1 LLREAVLAGF
11 RGRTKVFITVFLC
24 IFFFGLS
31 GVDAE
36 NADKAE
42 KTAGIKESSI
52 SIAAVQFKVEKSSYS
67 SERSFKDKINNVV
80 NEIFSRYK
88 PDLIIFPEYTSVFT
102 ALIPFLKKTEKIKS
116 HAGALKKIKEYY
128 PDINSIKELFAMQSD
143 FTLSVMKDVFGT
155 ISEKYH
161 IYILAGTYFAFDR
174 KENRL
179 YNRAVVFG
187 PGGNVVYFQDKVFLT
202 DFEKNIIDLSA
213 GNIRKAAG
221 FKLKNKKIA
230 ITICRDTYEE
240 VWEDRFKNY
249 AVWIDIK
256 ANGTDYDEEERE
268 SFLKALP
275 ARIRNTNVK
284 YGITDSLTGRL
295 FDLFWEGESSVVK
308 NNAGSLLFPVH
319 SKKYDDEE
327 FIFYKLIF

>member
-1 LLREAVLAGF
+1 MLREAVLAGF
-11 RGRTKVFITVFLC
+11 KDRAKVFITVFLC
-24 IFFFGLS
+24 IFLFGLP
-31 GVDAE
+31 GINAE
-36 NADKAE
+36 SADKA
-42 KTAGIKESSI
+42 AGIKENSI
-52 SIAAVQFKVEKSSYS
+52 SIAAVQFKVEKSIYS
-67 SERSFKDKINNVV
+67 SEGSFKDKINTVV
-80 NEIFSRYK
+80 KKIFNQYK
-88 PDLIIFPEYTSVFT
+88 PDLIIFPEYTSVFI
-102 ALIPFLKKTEKIKS
+102 ALTPFLNKTEKVKS
-116 HAGALKKIKEYY
+116 HAGALKKIRKYY
-128 PDINSIKELFAMQSD
+128 ADINSIKELFALQSD
-143 FTLSVMKDVFGT
+143 FTLSVMKDIFGT

-187 PGGNVVYFQDKVFLT
+187 PGGNAVYFQDKVFLT
-202 DFEKNIIDLSA
+202 DFEKNSIDLSA
-213 GNIRKAAG
+213 GDLRKAAG
-221 FKLKNKKIA
+221 FKVKNKKIA

-240 VWEDRFKNY
+240 VWENKFKDY

-256 ANGTDYDEEERE
+256 ANGTGYDEEQRE

-284 YGITDSLTGRL
+284 YGITDCLTGKL

-319 SKKYDDEE
+319 SKKFDDEE
-327 FIFYKLIF
+327 FIFFKLIF